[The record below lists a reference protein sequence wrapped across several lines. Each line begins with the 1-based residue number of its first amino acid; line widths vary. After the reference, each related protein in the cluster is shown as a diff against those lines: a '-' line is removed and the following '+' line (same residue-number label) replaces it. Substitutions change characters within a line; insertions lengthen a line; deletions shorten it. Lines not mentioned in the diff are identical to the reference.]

1 MIEKIR
7 AIAAYNAY
15 EHDGKAELKAVVSRF
30 LGLFPDKKGNLSEL
44 MPQIKSAVEEINK
57 LTKEEQ
63 LKIVEA
69 IFPEWLEKKKV
80 VEEKKLPD
88 LPNVEIGKVVMRLAP
103 SPSGPLHIG
112 HARMAILNDE
122 YVKRYKGKLILRIE
136 DTNPAN
142 ILPEAYKMI
151 EDDLKWLEVDYQ
163 EVVIQSDR
171 FELYY
176 DVMEKLIMMEKAY
189 VSTTPT
195 EIFKAKRQQSI
206 AINERNDPAESNLRR
221 WDKMLNGEFKKGEAY
236 AVIKTDLTHPN
247 PAIRD
252 FIAFRIIETPHP
264 LKGNKYRVYPMMN
277 FSVAT
282 DDHFLGLTHVIRG
295 KDHLANTEKQKYIF
309 NYFGW
314 SLPFYLH
321 YGKVS
326 IENSILKTSIIKKGI
341 ANGEFKGWDD
351 PRLGTLL
358 AMKKRGINPKA
369 IRRYWVET
377 GIGDVDIKFSWENLY
392 AFNKHIIDP
401 ESPRHFFVLNPVKLE
416 LILEGII
423 KVKMPVYPKKEDTP
437 FREYEIRKG
446 QVYITQEDYN
456 KFIGK
461 EIRLKDLGN
470 FKLEEGKLQYIDNDL
485 SKIKQGI
492 PIIHW
497 LQSDFV
503 DFEIVKPDGTIDK
516 GILEKHA
523 LNYIGKVNQLE
534 RYGYTNILNE
544 KLGYYTHP

>member
-1 MIEKIR
+1 MMEKIR

-15 EHDGKAELKAVVSRF
+15 EHEGKAELKAVVSRF
-30 LGLFPDKKGNLSEL
+30 LGLFPDKKASLSEL
-44 MPQIKSAVEEINK
+44 MPLIKGAVEEINK
-57 LTKEEQ
+57 LSKDEQ
-63 LKIVEA
+63 LKIVQSV
-69 IFPEWLEKKKV
+69 FPEWLEKKKV
-80 VEEKKLPD
+80 VEDKKLPD

-142 ILPEAYKMI
+142 IMPEAYKMI
-151 EDDLKWLEVDYQ
+151 EDDLKWLEVDYH

-176 DVMEKLIMMEKAY
+176 DTMEKLISMEKAY
-189 VSTTPT
+189 VATTPT
-195 EIFKAKRQQSI
+195 EVFKAKRQQSI
-206 AINERNDPAESNLRR
+206 PIDERNDSSEANLRR
-221 WDKMLNGEFKKGEAY
+221 WEKMLNGDFKKGEAY

-252 FIAFRIIETPHP
+252 FIAFRIIEIPHP
-264 LKGNKYRVYPMMN
+264 LKGKKYRVYPMMN
-277 FSVAT
+277 FSVAV

-309 NYFGW
+309 NYFRW
-314 SLPFYLH
+314 PLPFYLH

-341 ANGEFKGWDD
+341 ANGDFTGWDD

-358 AMKKRGINPKA
+358 AMKMRGINPRA

-392 AFNKHIIDP
+392 AFNKHIIDS
-401 ESPRHFFVLNPVKLE
+401 ESPRHFFVVNPIRLE
-416 LILEGII
+416 LLLDEVV
-423 KVKMPVYPKKEDTP
+423 KVKMPIFPKKENGL
-437 FREYEIRKG
+437 FREYEIKKG
-446 QVYITQEDYN
+446 EIFIAQDDYN
-456 KFIGK
+456 KFMGQ
-461 EIRLKDLGN
+461 EVRLKDLGN
-470 FKLEEGKLQYIDNDL
+470 FKLERDKLKFIDNDL

-497 LQSDFV
+497 IQNDFV
-503 DFEIVKPDGTIDK
+503 DYQIIKPDGATDK
-516 GILEKHA
+516 GILEKNA
-523 LNYIGKVNQLE
+523 LNYLGKVNQLE
-534 RYGYTNILNE
+534 RYGYANLINE

>member
-1 MIEKIR
+1 MIEKLR

>member
-416 LILEGII
+416 LILEGVI